1 MESAKG
7 VLSHLSTL
15 EQLATC
21 RQVQPR
27 QRSREEELRARVEAL
42 TAQRDRLKAEIHTH
56 KDIEKC
62 KERLFNQCTEEEE
75 EETESNGSESEQLL
89 QLLARQMHLKECLYA
104 HHIIG
109 GYDINKTRSG
119 DGICVTLTT
128 AYNGTYLDTYNLE
141 LKVKPTLKII
151 RHNVPPFIPLSELT
165 EQAATRD
172 DLRGFLDEL
181 STYLNAFVGRRQQL
195 SLVKELH
202 PWAAVMESNMLCSFL
217 VLMLSFPGEKTT
229 VLCTLNYMDHTSL
242 LPTRVDFDCE
252 DEEIP
257 ESPLW
262 KNNVKLLMEMPVHRA
277 LDNMK
282 TMSHIG

>member
-15 EQLATC
+15 EQWATC
-21 RQVQPR
+21 RRQQPR
-27 QRSREEELRARVEAL
+27 KRSREEELRARVEAL

-56 KDIEKC
+56 KDIEKR
-62 KERLFNQCTEEEE
+62 KERLFHQCTEEE

-89 QLLARQMHLKECLYA
+89 QLLARQMHLKERLYA

-109 GYDINKTRSG
+109 GYDITKTRSG
-119 DGICVTLTT
+119 DGICVALTT
-128 AYNGTYLDTYNLE
+128 AYNGTYFDTYNLE

-172 DLRGFLDEL
+172 DIRGFLDEL

-202 PWAAVMESNMLCSFL
+202 PWVAVMESNMLYSRL
-217 VLMLSFPGEKTT
+217 VLMLSIPGEKTT
-229 VLCTLNYMDHTSL
+229 LLCTLCYMDHTSL

-252 DEEIP
+252 DEEIQ
-257 ESPLW
+257 ESLLW
-262 KNNVKLLMEMPVHRA
+262 KNNVKLLMEMPVHIA

-282 TMSHIG
+282 TMLNID